1 MYDLP
6 VEAVSKIRTGGG
18 HLNFFAATVMQT
30 VLESGILQMITVF
43 IGINHF
49 DKSDMG
55 QAVDKTD
62 VKQAV
67 LIGGTWGAAVSAA
80 DVLSVCH
87 RAKEHPVVVERNA
100 VHGYVIIPKI
110 PAEVFSF

>member
-1 MYDLP
+1 MISMYDLP

-49 DKSDMG
+49 DKSDVG

-80 DVLSVCH
+80 AKSVSATAAH
-87 RAKEHPVVVERNA
+87 LRAVE
-100 VHGYVIIPKI
+100 V
-110 PAEVFSF
+110 EQ